1 MKPTKPTADKK
12 YYYPEYQKE
21 YYQRPEVKERK
32 KEYYQ
37 RPEVKE
43 YRKEYMKE
51 YNQKPEVKER
61 QKEYKLKELR
71 CKHCD
76 SIEVMIEYAKDNDN
90 KDMAYEI
97 TKCTVCKKAT
107 VKKIRM
113 ADMKLRNLEH
123 IFNIPSCPIG
133 GNL

>member
-1 MKPTKPTADKK
+1 MKPTKPTTDKK
-12 YYYPEYQKE
+12 YYYPEYKKE
-21 YYQRPEVKERK
+21 YSQRPEVKERQ
-32 KEYYQ
+32 KEY
-37 RPEVKE
+37 
-43 YRKEYMKE
+43 
-51 YNQKPEVKER
+51 

>member
-1 MKPTKPTADKK
+1 MKPTKPTTAKK
-12 YYYPEYQKE
+12 YYYPEYQKEYNQRPEVKEYQKEYYQRPEVKERLKE

-32 KEYYQ
+32 KEYH
-37 RPEVKE
+37 
-43 YRKEYMKE
+43 
-51 YNQKPEVKER
+51 
-61 QKEYKLKELR
+61 LKELR
-71 CKHCD
+71 CKHCN

-97 TKCTVCKKAT
+97 TKCTICKKAT

-113 ADMKLRNLEH
+113 ANMKLRNLKH

-133 GNL
+133 GKL